1 MLRTIRLLALAL
13 AAIALF
19 TACSGAASTPGV
31 ATLDDPSA
39 TMSPG
44 ASPAASKDP
53 QEAMLAYAQCMR
65 ENGVD
70 MPDPQ
75 VVDDGDGQMGFSIG
89 GPGNDSGGRQPSK
102 DEFEKADSACRHFL
116 ANMVQDK
123 GGPQMSAEDQDKVLA
138 FARCMREHGVD
149 MPDPDFSGGGVM
161 IKGGP
166 GDGGSRP
173 DFDPSSDEFQAAQ
186 EACQSLLPGGGLKG
200 GGDGPSTNLVP
211 EGSVYR

>member
-1 MLRTIRLLALAL
+1 MLRTIRLLAVTL
-13 AAIALF
+13 AAIAFL
-19 TACSGAASTPGV
+19 AGCSSSASPPGV
-31 ATLDDPSA
+31 ATLNEPGASA
-39 TMSPG
+39 SPG
-44 ASPAASKDP
+44 ASPAASTDP
-53 QEAMLAYAQCMR
+53 QDALLAYTRCMR

-75 VVDDGDGQMGFSIG
+75 VVEDGDGRMGFSIG
-89 GPGNDSGGRQPSK
+89 GPGDDSGGRQPSK
-102 DEFEKADSACRHFL
+102 EEFEKADTACRHFL
-116 ANMVQDK
+116 ADMVQDK

-166 GDGGSRP
+166 GDGARP

-200 GGDGPSTNLVP
+200 GGDGPSTNVVP
-211 EGSVYR
+211 EGSVNR